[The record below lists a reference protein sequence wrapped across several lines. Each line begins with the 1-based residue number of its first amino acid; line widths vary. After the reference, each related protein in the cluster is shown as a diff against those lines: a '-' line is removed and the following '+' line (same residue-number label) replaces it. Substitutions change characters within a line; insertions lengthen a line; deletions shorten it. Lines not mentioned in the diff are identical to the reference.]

1 MDKAEKIDISDRCGK
16 TANDFKTEHIFKMH
30 MRDNIGHTNESFSC
44 CHCGKSFQSK
54 KLLNYHEKITHKED
68 SLYKCDECHKAFK
81 HKYHLK
87 SHKSIHE
94 EAMGVSCRF
103 CRKSFKT
110 FKNDNFKRHLAI
122 CQGKKFRVT
131 LVMAVL
137 FCITYTI
144 YLSTRSFFEL
154 TINGSIIIRTHF
166 GMSPPRCD
174 VCGTAIM

>member
-1 MDKAEKIDISDRCGK
+1 MDICDRCGK

-87 SHKSIHE
+87 SHKSTHE
-94 EAMGVSCRF
+94 EAMGFSCRF

-110 FKNDNFKRHLAI
+110 FKNDNFNRHLAI
-122 CQGKKFRVT
+122 CQGKKFQKINYPCMICNMDFNNIT
-131 LVMAVL
+131 VL
-137 FCITYTI
+137 
-144 YLSTRSFFEL
+144 
-154 TINGSIIIRTHF
+154 
-166 GMSPPRCD
+166 
-174 VCGTAIM
+174 

>member
-110 FKNDNFKRHLAI
+110 FKNDNFNRDLGI

-174 VCGTAIM
+174 VYQILIS